1 MSEEQILITRYSSR
15 RLYNTNSSEYVTL
28 EEISTLIKNG
38 KNIKIIDK
46 QTSEDL
52 TKQYL
57 LQIISDIENKDGN
70 VLPENMLTEII
81 KSYSNATEKI
91 MPDMV
96 AKTFEFYQNQQ
107 SEFLK
112 HLNTKSVNPF
122 TDKSSSDLMQDWQ
135 SKQFELM
142 KDFLNPW
149 DKKET
154 TENSFRARLLNKTE
168 TYLLRLTDIFLQ
180 YFKYRAEDLA
190 RSKYFRSIFSKRR
203 IASLCFSL

>member
-1 MSEEQILITRYSSR
+1 MSEDQILITRYSSR

-46 QTSEDL
+46 QTGEDL

-91 MPDMV
+91 YP
-96 AKTFEFYQNQQ
+96 
-107 SEFLK
+107 
-112 HLNTKSVNPF
+112 
-122 TDKSSSDLMQDWQ
+122 
-135 SKQFELM
+135 
-142 KDFLNPW
+142 
-149 DKKET
+149 
-154 TENSFRARLLNKTE
+154 R
-168 TYLLRLTDIFLQ
+168 
-180 YFKYRAEDLA
+180 
-190 RSKYFRSIFSKRR
+190 
-203 IASLCFSL
+203 

>member
-28 EEISTLIKNG
+28 EEISALIKNG

-46 QTSEDL
+46 QTGEDL

-107 SEFLK
+107 SEILK
-112 HLNTKSVNPF
+112 NLNTKSVNPF
-122 TDKSSSDLMQDWQ
+122 TDKSSSKLMQDWQ

-154 TENSFRARLLNKTE
+154 TENSSNEKSSLSDKDEIEILKKQMSELKEELNK
-168 TYLLRLTDIFLQ
+168 
-180 YFKYRAEDLA
+180 K
-190 RSKYFRSIFSKRR
+190 K
-203 IASLCFSL
+203 

>member
-1 MSEEQILITRYSSR
+1 MSEKQILITRYSSR

-28 EEISTLIKNG
+28 EEISALIKNG

-46 QTSEDL
+46 QTGEDL

-81 KSYSNATEKI
+81 KSYNNATEKI

-142 KDFLNPW
+142 KDFLKPW
-149 DKKET
+149 EKNESS
-154 TENSFRARLLNKTE
+154 ENSSTKKSSLSDKDEIETLKKQMSELKEELNK
-168 TYLLRLTDIFLQ
+168 
-180 YFKYRAEDLA
+180 K
-190 RSKYFRSIFSKRR
+190 K
-203 IASLCFSL
+203 

>member
-38 KNIKIIDK
+38 ENIKIIDK
-46 QTSEDL
+46 QTGEDL

-96 AKTFEFYQNQQ
+96 F
-107 SEFLK
+107 
-112 HLNTKSVNPF
+112 SV
-122 TDKSSSDLMQDWQ
+122 
-135 SKQFELM
+135 
-142 KDFLNPW
+142 
-149 DKKET
+149 
-154 TENSFRARLLNKTE
+154 ALL
-168 TYLLRLTDIFLQ
+168 
-180 YFKYRAEDLA
+180 
-190 RSKYFRSIFSKRR
+190 
-203 IASLCFSL
+203 

>member
-28 EEISTLIKNG
+28 EEVSTLIKSG

-46 QTSEDL
+46 QTGEDL

-81 KSYSNATEKI
+81 KSYSNATEKM

-107 SEFLK
+107 SELLK
-112 HLNTKSVNPF
+112 HLNGKSINPF
-122 TDKSSSDLMQDWQ
+122 TDKFSSELMQDWQ
-135 SKQFELM
+135 SKQFEFM
-142 KDFLNPW
+142 KDFLKPW
-149 DKKET
+149 EKYESS
-154 TENSFRARLLNKTE
+154 ENSSTKKSSLSDKDEIEILKKQMSELKDELNK
-168 TYLLRLTDIFLQ
+168 
-180 YFKYRAEDLA
+180 K
-190 RSKYFRSIFSKRR
+190 K
-203 IASLCFSL
+203 